1 MTKLFALGIALL
13 LMLCACG
20 PVSDGEKV
28 PAPSSDSVS
37 NTEVDSKEDFPPS
50 PDRIDVGVGGEK
62 KELFPDSKE
71 YTDVLEA
78 IRGRVRKTNG
88 LYYYLS
94 SSRRMEVALAP
105 TLRNRET
112 FAEFIYDEP
121 RSIDIPLG
129 IGYGE
134 IEYEPTQAQRL
145 FFPLT
150 GEYHGDLFVGKDSRY
165 TSGGILGTLTDDTS
179 LITYI
184 NSLF

>member
-1 MTKLFALGIALL
+1 
-13 LMLCACG
+13 MLCACV

-28 PAPSSDSVS
+28 PAPSSDSIS
-37 NTEVDSKEDFPPS
+37 NTEVDRKEDFPPS

-78 IRGRVRKTNG
+78 IRGRVRKSSG
-88 LYYYLS
+88 FDYYLTPPQGS
-94 SSRRMEVALAP
+94 NAVGRAP
-105 TLRNRET
+105 TLRNSET

-121 RSIDIPLG
+121 RPIDIPIG

-134 IEYEPTQAQRL
+134 IKYEPTQAQRL

-150 GEYHGDLFVGKDSRY
+150 GEYHGEFFVGKDASY
-165 TSGGILGTLTDDTS
+165 SSGGILGTLTDDTS
-179 LITYI
+179 LIKYI
-184 NSLF
+184 INLF